1 MEKSLQNKV
10 DQALRLLSSLEK
22 YTHGEP
28 IEVCYSGGKDSDV
41 VLELAKMAS
50 VNFRA
55 IYKSTSIDPPG
66 TLAHC
71 LSNNVEIIRP
81 KYSFFDI
88 IRTKGFPTR
97 LRRFCCFYLK
107 EYKVLD
113 TAVLGIRKC
122 ESVKRNARYFEP
134 IVCRLYSG
142 HKNCVQQV
150 FPILDWSNSD
160 LESFINERSLNCHP
174 LYYDD
179 CGSFH
184 VERRLGCLCCPL
196 KSDNGLAEFKKYPR
210 FVRCWIKAGRVWWGT
225 HQIKGVK
232 SKFNSVEEVFI
243 RNVFFKDYNNFRDA
257 MSGFFGSIDA
267 RDFLEEYFDI
277 DLS

>member
-1 MEKSLQNKV
+1 MEKALQNKV

-22 YTHGEP
+22 FSLGAP
-28 IEVCYSGGKDSDV
+28 IELCYSGGKDSDV

-66 TLAHC
+66 TIAHC
-71 LSNNVEIIRP
+71 LSNHVEIVRP

-88 IRTKGFPTR
+88 VRKKGFPTR

-113 TAVLGIRKC
+113 TAILGIRKC

-134 IVCRLYSG
+134 IICRLYSG

-150 FPILDWSNSD
+150 FPILGWSNSD
-160 LESFINERSLNCHP
+160 LEAFINERSILCHP
-174 LYYDD
+174 LYYDA

-196 KSDNGLAEFKKYPR
+196 KSDNGLADFKQYPR
-210 FVRCWIKAGRVWWGT
+210 FVRCWIKAGRTWWNT
-225 HQIKGVK
+225 QPIKGVK

-243 RNVFFKDYNNFRDA
+243 RNVFFKDYNNFKDA